1 MIKYYE
7 VPEQKKTIAVLENT
21 SYDAVNQIAKVIG
34 DTNSLCFNP
43 NKYLMNSNYR
53 AVVVC
58 HPEDEYNSEEGKR
71 RAKKKLLDHYYEQL
85 DKRLDQFADD
95 LNAAAISMHN
105 RFGYGVD

>member
-85 DKRLDQFADD
+85 DNRLDMFADD
-95 LNAAAISMHN
+95 LNAAAMSMHN
-105 RFGYGVD
+105 RLGYDVE